1 MGCRSVRLTGICG
14 GRIMGWQS
22 LHALLIHNN
31 MRILFQSNKAT
42 FQLSKIGPPNINI
55 TLVEEGE
62 QYCDVFL
69 SFGGYWKVMI
79 NQCYTQTNSKGYTKR
94 KKPTYHIVFDISYKC
109 HAYWFDLLYFLR
121 FACCKAQII
130 IRFFDGGANR
140 EPQRNC
146 VMSMD

>member
-1 MGCRSVRLTGICG
+1 MINPPGRDDETMGCRSVRLTGICG

-69 SFGGYWKVMI
+69 SFGGY
-79 NQCYTQTNSKGYTKR
+79 
-94 KKPTYHIVFDISYKC
+94 
-109 HAYWFDLLYFLR
+109 
-121 FACCKAQII
+121 
-130 IRFFDGGANR
+130 
-140 EPQRNC
+140 
-146 VMSMD
+146 